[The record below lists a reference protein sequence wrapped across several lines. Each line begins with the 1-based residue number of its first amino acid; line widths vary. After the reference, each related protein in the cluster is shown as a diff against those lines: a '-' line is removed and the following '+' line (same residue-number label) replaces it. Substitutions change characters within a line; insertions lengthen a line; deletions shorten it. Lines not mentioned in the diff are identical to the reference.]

1 MWCKKTPNILDVNV
15 DNIVISKLVEA
26 KTNSNC
32 FIGHLDKVV
41 RPLVLVLPKMNGYV
55 KTFKFKDGDEHEKKK
70 KKKEKLIPFHI
81 DDKKLLEKYKN
92 IWTKIE
98 DLK

>member
-1 MWCKKTPNILDVNV
+1 MRCKKTPNILDVNV

-26 KTNSNC
+26 KTNSNY

-55 KTFKFKDGDEHEKKK
+55 KTFKFKDGDEDEKKK
-70 KKKEKLIPFHI
+70 KKLIPFHI